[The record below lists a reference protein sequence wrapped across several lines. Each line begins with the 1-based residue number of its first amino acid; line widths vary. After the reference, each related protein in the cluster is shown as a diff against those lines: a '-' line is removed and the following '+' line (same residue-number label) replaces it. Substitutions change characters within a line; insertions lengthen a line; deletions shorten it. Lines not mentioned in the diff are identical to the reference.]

1 MPPRTGRPIGKKPSI
16 KSRLELP
23 LISKLFALAIGLL
36 KSTHPIP
43 SFAVTSFTVLLA
55 IGYGIPIEKLF
66 LVGLGMLFQQF
77 SVGLSND
84 WLDYERD
91 KIVGRNDKPTVR
103 FEVSAKLVR
112 NASLVSAV
120 IALVFAMSLGWEV
133 LLTMVAMLVVGWS
146 YNLGLKS
153 NALSALPYAVGF
165 GIVPVFVTLS
175 LSIPQLPLWWVMLAA
190 GLLGVAAHF
199 ANALPDLMDDR
210 ETGVRALPHMLG
222 QRISALAIS
231 GAAALA
237 SLLVVT
243 QSASLNPTLAWLGF
257 CLTMSLVVAASVLA
271 LRPKPPRVIFHLLIA
286 AAFVNVA
293 LLVLG

>member
-1 MPPRTGRPIGKKPSI
+1 V
-16 KSRLELP
+16 
-23 LISKLFALAIGLL
+23 ISVVFARAIALL

-55 IGYGIPIEKLF
+55 IGYGMPTEKLV
-66 LVGLGMLFQQF
+66 LVGLGILFQQF

-84 WLDYERD
+84 WLDYDRD
-91 KIVGRNDKPTVR
+91 KIVGRKDKPTVR

-112 NASLVSAV
+112 DASLVSAV
-120 IALVFAMSLGWEV
+120 IALVVATSLGWQV
-133 LLTMVAMLVVGWS
+133 LLTMVAMLLVGWS

-153 NALSALPYAVGF
+153 NSLSALPYAVGF
-165 GIVPVFVTLS
+165 GLVPIYVTLS
-175 LSIPQLPLWWVMLAA
+175 LSTPQLPLWWVMLAA
-190 GLLGVAAHF
+190 ALLGVAGHF
-199 ANALPDLMDDR
+199 ANALPDLIDDR
-210 ETGVRALPHMLG
+210 VTGVRALPHILG
-222 QRISALAIS
+222 QRVSALAIS
-231 GAAALA
+231 AAAALA

-243 QSASLNPTLAWLGF
+243 ESTSLTPVLAWLGVGM
-257 CLTMSLVVAASVLA
+257 TMALVITASVLA

>member
-1 MPPRTGRPIGKKPSI
+1 MIYKF
-16 KSRLELP
+16 
-23 LISKLFALAIGLL
+23 FARALGLL

-43 SFAVTSFTVLLA
+43 SFAVTTFTVLLA
-55 IGYGIPIEKLF
+55 IGYGLPLEKLV
-66 LVGLGMLFQQF
+66 LVGLGILFQQF

-103 FEVSAKLVR
+103 FEVSAKLAR
-112 NASLVSAV
+112 NTSFVSAV
-120 IALVFAMSLGWEV
+120 ISLVVAASLGWEV
-133 LLTMVAMLVVGWS
+133 LLIMVSMLVVGWS

-153 NALSALPYAVGF
+153 SALSALPYAVGF
-165 GIVPVFVTLS
+165 GVVPIFVTLS
-175 LSIPQLPLWWVMLAA
+175 FPTPQLPHWWVMLAA

-199 ANALPDLMDDR
+199 ANALPDLIDDR
-210 ETGVRALPHMLG
+210 ETGVRALPHILG
-222 QRISALAIS
+222 QRVSAIAIS
-231 GAAALA
+231 SAAALA

-243 QSASLNPTLAWLGF
+243 QSTSLTPMLAWVGF
-257 CLTMSLVVAASVLA
+257 GLTMGLVITASVLA
-271 LRPKPPRVIFHLLIA
+271 LRPKPPRAIFHLLIA

>member
-1 MPPRTGRPIGKKPSI
+1 M
-16 KSRLELP
+16 
-23 LISKLFALAIGLL
+23 ISKLFARAIGLL

-55 IGYGIPIEKLF
+55 IGYGISIEKLIP
-66 LVGLGMLFQQF
+66 VGLGILFQQF

-175 LSIPQLPLWWVMLAA
+175 LSTPQLPLWWVMLAA

-257 CLTMSLVVAASVLA
+257 GLTMSLVVAASVLA

>member
-1 MPPRTGRPIGKKPSI
+1 M
-16 KSRLELP
+16 
-23 LISKLFALAIGLL
+23 ISKLFARAIGLL

-43 SFAVTSFTVLLA
+43 SFAVTTFTVLLA
-55 IGYGIPIEKLF
+55 FGYGIPIEKLIP
-66 LVGLGMLFQQF
+66 VGLGILFQQF

-103 FEVSAKLVR
+103 FEVSASLVR

-210 ETGVRALPHMLG
+210 ETRVRALPHILG

-257 CLTMSLVVAASVLA
+257 GLTMSLVVAASVLA

>member
-1 MPPRTGRPIGKKPSI
+1 VIAVLLARA
-16 KSRLELP
+16 
-23 LISKLFALAIGLL
+23 ISLL

-43 SFAVTSFTVLLA
+43 SFAVTSFTLLLA
-55 IGYGIPIEKLF
+55 VGYDMSLEKL
-66 LVGLGMLFQQF
+66 VPIGLGILFQQF

-91 KIVGRNDKPTVR
+91 KTVGRKDKPTVR

-120 IALVFAMSLGWEV
+120 FALVIAASLGLETT
-133 LLTMVAMLVVGWS
+133 LIMIAMLVIGWS

-153 NALSALPYAVGF
+153 TALSFAPYATGF
-165 GIVPVFVTLS
+165 GVLPIFVTLS
-175 LSIPQLPLWWVMLAA
+175 LAPPQLPLWWVMLAA
-190 GLLGVAAHF
+190 ALLGVAAHF
-199 ANALPDLMDDR
+199 ANALPDLTDDR
-210 ETGVRALPHMLG
+210 ETGVRALPHILG
-222 QRISALAIS
+222 QRASALVISA
-231 GAAALA
+231 AATIA

-243 QSASLNPTLAWLGF
+243 QSTSLNPAIAWVGFGLTIGLVLLA
-257 CLTMSLVVAASVLA
+257 SALA

-286 AAFVNVA
+286 ASFVNVA

>member
-1 MPPRTGRPIGKKPSI
+1 M
-16 KSRLELP
+16 
-23 LISKLFALAIGLL
+23 ISKLFARAIGLL

-55 IGYGIPIEKLF
+55 IGYGIPIEKLIP
-66 LVGLGMLFQQF
+66 VGLGILFQQF

-175 LSIPQLPLWWVMLAA
+175 LSTPQLPLWWVMLAA

-222 QRISALAIS
+222 HRISALAIS

-257 CLTMSLVVAASVLA
+257 CLTMSLVIAASVLA

>member
-1 MPPRTGRPIGKKPSI
+1 M
-16 KSRLELP
+16 
-23 LISKLFALAIGLL
+23 ISKVFARAIGLI

-55 IGYGIPIEKLF
+55 IGYGIPIEKLIP
-66 LVGLGMLFQQF
+66 VGLGILFQQF

-120 IALVFAMSLGWEV
+120 IALIFAMSLGWEV

-175 LSIPQLPLWWVMLAA
+175 LSTPQLPLWWVMLAA

-210 ETGVRALPHMLG
+210 KTGVRALPHMLG
-222 QRISALAIS
+222 QRVSALAIS

-257 CLTMSLVVAASVLA
+257 GLTMGLGITASGLA

>member
-1 MPPRTGRPIGKKPSI
+1 M
-16 KSRLELP
+16 
-23 LISKLFALAIGLL
+23 ISVVFARAIALL

-55 IGYGIPIEKLF
+55 IGYGMPSEKLV
-66 LVGLGMLFQQF
+66 LVGLGILFQQF

-84 WLDYERD
+84 WLDYDRD
-91 KIVGRNDKPTVR
+91 KIVGRKDKPTVR

-120 IALVFAMSLGWEV
+120 IALVVATSLGWQV
-133 LLTMVAMLVVGWS
+133 LLTMVAMLLVGWS

-165 GIVPVFVTLS
+165 GLVPIYVTLS
-175 LSIPQLPLWWVMLAA
+175 LSTPQLPLWWVMLAA
-190 GLLGVAAHF
+190 ALLGVAGHF
-199 ANALPDLMDDR
+199 ANALPDLIDDR
-210 ETGVRALPHMLG
+210 VTGVRALPHILG
-222 QRISALAIS
+222 QRVSALAIS
-231 GAAALA
+231 AAAALA

-243 QSASLNPTLAWLGF
+243 ESTSLTPVLAWLGVGM
-257 CLTMSLVVAASVLA
+257 TMALVITASVLA

>member
-1 MPPRTGRPIGKKPSI
+1 M
-16 KSRLELP
+16 
-23 LISKLFALAIGLL
+23 ISKLFARAIGLL

-55 IGYGIPIEKLF
+55 IGYGIPIEKLIP
-66 LVGLGMLFQQF
+66 VGLGILFQQF

-175 LSIPQLPLWWVMLAA
+175 LSTPQLPLWWVMLAA

-257 CLTMSLVVAASVLA
+257 GLTMSLVVAASVLA

>member
-1 MPPRTGRPIGKKPSI
+1 V
-16 KSRLELP
+16 
-23 LISKLFALAIGLL
+23 ISKVFARALGLL

-43 SFAVTSFTVLLA
+43 SFAVTTFTVLLV
-55 IGYGIPIEKLF
+55 IGYGIPIEKLIP
-66 LVGLGMLFQQF
+66 VGLGILFQQF

-91 KIVGRNDKPTVR
+91 KIVGRDDKPTVR
-103 FEVSAKLVR
+103 SEVSAKLVR
-112 NASLVSAV
+112 NTSLVSAV
-120 IALVFAMSLGWEV
+120 IAMVVASSLGREV

-165 GIVPVFVTLS
+165 GILPIFVTLS
-175 LSIPQLPLWWVMLAA
+175 LETPQLPMWWVMLAA

-199 ANALPDLMDDR
+199 ANAMPDLIDDR
-210 ETGVRALPHMLG
+210 QTGVRALPHILG
-222 QRISALAIS
+222 QRVSALTIS

-243 QSASLNPTLAWLGF
+243 QSASLNLVLAWLGF
-257 CLTMSLVVAASVLA
+257 ALTMGLVITASALA
-271 LRPKPPRVIFHLLIA
+271 LKPRPPRVMFPLLIA
-286 AAFVNVA
+286 ASFVNVV

>member
-1 MPPRTGRPIGKKPSI
+1 MIYKF
-16 KSRLELP
+16 
-23 LISKLFALAIGLL
+23 FARALGLL

-43 SFAVTSFTVLLA
+43 SFAVTTFTVLLA
-55 IGYGIPIEKLF
+55 IGYGLPLEKLV
-66 LVGLGMLFQQF
+66 LVGLGILFQQF

-103 FEVSAKLVR
+103 FEVSAKLAR
-112 NASLVSAV
+112 NTSFVSAV
-120 IALVFAMSLGWEV
+120 ISLVVAASLGWEV
-133 LLTMVAMLVVGWS
+133 LLIMVSMLVVGWS

-153 NALSALPYAVGF
+153 SALSALPYAVGF
-165 GIVPVFVTLS
+165 GVVPIFVTLS
-175 LSIPQLPLWWVMLAA
+175 LPTPQLPHWWVMLAA

-199 ANALPDLMDDR
+199 ANALPDLIDDR
-210 ETGVRALPHMLG
+210 ETGVRALPHILG
-222 QRISALAIS
+222 QRVSAIAIS
-231 GAAALA
+231 SAAALA

-243 QSASLNPTLAWLGF
+243 QSTSLN
-257 CLTMSLVVAASVLA
+257 LVVAWMGFGLTMGLVITASVLA
-271 LRPKPPRVIFHLLIA
+271 LRPKPPRAIFHLLIA

>member
-1 MPPRTGRPIGKKPSI
+1 V
-16 KSRLELP
+16 
-23 LISKLFALAIGLL
+23 ISVVFARAIALL

-55 IGYGIPIEKLF
+55 IGYGMPIEKLV
-66 LVGLGMLFQQF
+66 LVGLGILFQQF

-84 WLDYERD
+84 WLDYDRD
-91 KIVGRNDKPTVR
+91 KIVGRKDKPTVR

-120 IALVFAMSLGWEV
+120 IALVVATSLGWQV
-133 LLTMVAMLVVGWS
+133 LLTMLAMLLVGWS

-165 GIVPVFVTLS
+165 GLVPIYVTLS
-175 LSIPQLPLWWVMLAA
+175 LSTPQLPLWWVMLAA
-190 GLLGVAAHF
+190 ALLGVAGHF
-199 ANALPDLMDDR
+199 ANALPDLIDDR
-210 ETGVRALPHMLG
+210 VTGVRALPHILG
-222 QRISALAIS
+222 QRVSALAIS
-231 GAAALA
+231 AAAALA

-243 QSASLNPTLAWLGF
+243 ESTSLTPVLAWLGF
-257 CLTMSLVVAASVLA
+257 GMTMALVITASVLA

>member
-1 MPPRTGRPIGKKPSI
+1 M
-16 KSRLELP
+16 
-23 LISKLFALAIGLL
+23 GLL

-43 SFAVTSFTVLLA
+43 SFAVTLFTVLLA
-55 IGYGIPIEKLF
+55 VGYGMTFERFVP
-66 LVGLGMLFQQF
+66 VGLGILFQQF

-84 WLDYERD
+84 WLDYDRD
-91 KIVGRNDKPTVR
+91 KTVGRKDKPTVR

-112 NASLVSAV
+112 NASLISAV
-120 IALVFAMSLGWEV
+120 ISLVVATSLGLEV
-133 LLTMVAMLVVGWS
+133 LLTMVAMLIVGWS

-175 LSIPQLPLWWVMLAA
+175 LSTPQLPLWWVMLAA

-210 ETGVRALPHMLG
+210 ETGVRALPHILG

-237 SLLVVT
+237 SILVVT
-243 QSASLNPTLAWLGF
+243 QSTNLN
-257 CLTMSLVVAASVLA
+257 LVVAWMGFGLTMGLVITASVLA

>member
-1 MPPRTGRPIGKKPSI
+1 V
-16 KSRLELP
+16 
-23 LISKLFALAIGLL
+23 ISKVFARAIGLI

-43 SFAVTSFTVLLA
+43 SFAVTTFTVLLA
-55 IGYGIPIEKLF
+55 IGYGMPLEKLV
-66 LVGLGMLFQQF
+66 LVGLGILFQQF
-77 SVGLSND
+77 SVGFSND

-91 KIVGRNDKPTVR
+91 KTVGRKDKPTVR

-120 IALVFAMSLGWEV
+120 IALVVATILGWEV

-153 NALSALPYAVGF
+153 NGLSALPYAVGF
-165 GIVPVFVTLS
+165 GIVPIFVTIS
-175 LSIPQLPLWWVMLAA
+175 LETPQLPMWWVMLAA

-199 ANALPDLMDDR
+199 ANALPDLIDDR
-210 ETGVRALPHMLG
+210 ETGVRALPHILG

-243 QSASLNPTLAWLGF
+243 QSTSLNQALAWSGF
-257 CLTMSLVVAASVLA
+257 GLTMGLVVIASVLA

>member
-1 MPPRTGRPIGKKPSI
+1 MPPITGRPIGKKPSI
-16 KSRLELP
+16 KSRFELP
-23 LISKLFALAIGLL
+23 LISKLFARAIGLL

-43 SFAVTSFTVLLA
+43 SFAVTTFTFLLA
-55 IGYGIPIEKLF
+55 IGYGIPIEKLIP
-66 LVGLGMLFQQF
+66 VGLGILFQQF

-91 KIVGRNDKPTVR
+91 KIVGRNDKPSVR

-257 CLTMSLVVAASVLA
+257 GLTMGLVITASGLA

>member
-1 MPPRTGRPIGKKPSI
+1 M
-16 KSRLELP
+16 
-23 LISKLFALAIGLL
+23 ISKLFARAVGLL

-43 SFAVTSFTVLLA
+43 SFAVTTFTFLLA
-55 IGYGIPIEKLF
+55 IGYGISIEKLIP
-66 LVGLGMLFQQF
+66 VGLGILFQQF

-175 LSIPQLPLWWVMLAA
+175 LSTPQLPLWWVMLAA

-222 QRISALAIS
+222 QRVSALAIS

-257 CLTMSLVVAASVLA
+257 GLTMSLVVAASVLA

>member
-1 MPPRTGRPIGKKPSI
+1 VITKV
-16 KSRLELP
+16 
-23 LISKLFALAIGLL
+23 FARAIALL

-55 IGYGIPIEKLF
+55 FGYGMPIEKLVP
-66 LVGLGMLFQQF
+66 VGLGILFQQF

-91 KIVGRNDKPTVR
+91 KTVGRNDKPTVR

-112 NASLVSAV
+112 NSSVISAV
-120 IALVFAMSLGWEV
+120 IALVVATSLGWVV
-133 LLTMVAMLVVGWS
+133 LLTMFAMLVVGWS

-153 NALSALPYAVGF
+153 NALSALPYAAGF

-175 LSIPQLPLWWVMLAA
+175 LSTPQLPLWWVMLAA
-190 GLLGVAAHF
+190 ALLGVAAHF
-199 ANALPDLMDDR
+199 ANALPDLLDDR
-210 ETGVRALPHMLG
+210 ETGVRALPHILG

-243 QSASLNPTLAWLGF
+243 QSTSLNPVLAWVGF
-257 CLTMSLVVAASVLA
+257 GLTMALVITARVIA
-271 LRPKPPRVIFHLLIA
+271 LRPKPPRLVFHLLIA
-286 AAFVNVA
+286 AAFVNVV

>member
-1 MPPRTGRPIGKKPSI
+1 VITKV
-16 KSRLELP
+16 
-23 LISKLFALAIGLL
+23 FARAIALL

-55 IGYGIPIEKLF
+55 FGYGMPIEKLVP
-66 LVGLGMLFQQF
+66 VGLGILFQQF

-91 KIVGRNDKPTVR
+91 KTVGRNDKPTVR

-112 NASLVSAV
+112 NASLVSAA
-120 IALVFAMSLGWEV
+120 IALVAATSLGLEA
-133 LLTMVAMLVVGWS
+133 LLMMIAMLVVGWS

-153 NALSALPYAVGF
+153 NALSALPYAAGF

-175 LSIPQLPLWWVMLAA
+175 LSTPQLPLWWVMLAA
-190 GLLGVAAHF
+190 ALLGVAAHF
-199 ANALPDLMDDR
+199 ANALPDLLDDR
-210 ETGVRALPHMLG
+210 ETGVRALPHILG

-243 QSASLNPTLAWLGF
+243 QSTSLNPVLAWVGF
-257 CLTMSLVVAASVLA
+257 GLTMALVITASVIA
-271 LRPKPPRVIFHLLIA
+271 LRPKPPRLVFHLLIA
-286 AAFVNVA
+286 AAFVNVV

>member
-1 MPPRTGRPIGKKPSI
+1 M
-16 KSRLELP
+16 
-23 LISKLFALAIGLL
+23 ISVVFARAIALL

-55 IGYGIPIEKLF
+55 IGYGMPIEKLV
-66 LVGLGMLFQQF
+66 LVGLGILFQQF

-84 WLDYERD
+84 WLDYDRD
-91 KIVGRNDKPTVR
+91 KIVGRKDKPTVR

-120 IALVFAMSLGWEV
+120 IALVVATSLGWQV
-133 LLTMVAMLVVGWS
+133 LLTMVAMLLVGWS

-165 GIVPVFVTLS
+165 GLVPIYVTLS
-175 LSIPQLPLWWVMLAA
+175 LSTPQLPLWWVMLAA
-190 GLLGVAAHF
+190 ALLGVAGHF
-199 ANALPDLMDDR
+199 ANALPDLIDDR
-210 ETGVRALPHMLG
+210 VTGVRALPHILG
-222 QRISALAIS
+222 QRVSALAIS
-231 GAAALA
+231 AAAALA

-243 QSASLNPTLAWLGF
+243 ESTSLNPVLAWLGF
-257 CLTMSLVVAASVLA
+257 GMTMALVITASVLA

>member
-1 MPPRTGRPIGKKPSI
+1 VITKV
-16 KSRLELP
+16 
-23 LISKLFALAIGLL
+23 FARAIGLI

-43 SFAVTSFTVLLA
+43 SFAVTIFTVLLA
-55 IGYGIPIEKLF
+55 IGYGMPIEKLVP
-66 LVGLGMLFQQF
+66 VGLGILFQQF

-91 KIVGRNDKPTVR
+91 KTVGRNDKPTVR

-112 NASLVSAV
+112 NSSVISAV
-120 IALVFAMSLGWEV
+120 IALVVATSLGWVV

-153 NALSALPYAVGF
+153 NALSALPYAAGF

-175 LSIPQLPLWWVMLAA
+175 LSTPQLPLWWVMLAA
-190 GLLGVAAHF
+190 ALLGVAAHF
-199 ANALPDLMDDR
+199 ANALPDLLDDR
-210 ETGVRALPHMLG
+210 ETGVRALPHILG

-243 QSASLNPTLAWLGF
+243 QSTSLNPVLAWVGF
-257 CLTMSLVVAASVLA
+257 GLTMALVITASVIA

-286 AAFVNVA
+286 AAFVNVV

>member
-1 MPPRTGRPIGKKPSI
+1 M
-16 KSRLELP
+16 
-23 LISKLFALAIGLL
+23 ISKLFARAVGLL

-43 SFAVTSFTVLLA
+43 SFAVTTFTFLLA
-55 IGYGIPIEKLF
+55 IGYGISIEKLIP
-66 LVGLGMLFQQF
+66 VGLGILFQQF

-120 IALVFAMSLGWEV
+120 FALIFAMSLGWEV

-222 QRISALAIS
+222 QRVSALAIS

-257 CLTMSLVVAASVLA
+257 GLTMCLVVAASVLA

>member
-1 MPPRTGRPIGKKPSI
+1 M
-16 KSRLELP
+16 
-23 LISKLFALAIGLL
+23 ISVVFARAIGLL

-55 IGYGIPIEKLF
+55 IGYGMPLEKIV
-66 LVGLGMLFQQF
+66 LVGLGILFQQF

-91 KIVGRNDKPTVR
+91 RIVGRNDKPTVR
-103 FEVSAKLVR
+103 FEVSATLVR

-120 IALVFAMSLGWEV
+120 ITLAVATSLGWVV

-175 LSIPQLPLWWVMLAA
+175 LATPQLPLWWVMLAA
-190 GLLGVAAHF
+190 GSLGVAAHF

-210 ETGVRALPHMLG
+210 ETGVRALPHILG

-243 QSASLNPTLAWLGF
+243 QSTSLN
-257 CLTMSLVVAASVLA
+257 LVVAWMGFGLTLGLVITSSVLA

>member
-1 MPPRTGRPIGKKPSI
+1 MISI
-16 KSRLELP
+16 V
-23 LISKLFALAIGLL
+23 FARALGLL

-43 SFAVTSFTVLLA
+43 SFAVTTFTVLLA
-55 IGYGIPIEKLF
+55 IGYGIPIEKLIP
-66 LVGLGMLFQQF
+66 VGLGILFQQF

-175 LSIPQLPLWWVMLAA
+175 LSIPQLQLWWVMLAA

-210 ETGVRALPHMLG
+210 KTGVRALPHMLG
-222 QRISALAIS
+222 QRVSALAIS

-257 CLTMSLVVAASVLA
+257 GLTMSLVVAASVLA

>member
-1 MPPRTGRPIGKKPSI
+1 V
-16 KSRLELP
+16 
-23 LISKLFALAIGLL
+23 ISVVFARAIALL

-55 IGYGIPIEKLF
+55 IGYGMPTEKLV
-66 LVGLGMLFQQF
+66 LVGLGILFQQF

-84 WLDYERD
+84 WLDYDRD
-91 KIVGRNDKPTVR
+91 KIVGRKDKPTVR

-120 IALVFAMSLGWEV
+120 IALVVATSLGWQV
-133 LLTMVAMLVVGWS
+133 LLTMVAMLLVGWS

-165 GIVPVFVTLS
+165 GLVPIYVTLS
-175 LSIPQLPLWWVMLAA
+175 LSTPQLPLWWVMLAA
-190 GLLGVAAHF
+190 ALLGVAGHF
-199 ANALPDLMDDR
+199 ANALPDLIDDR
-210 ETGVRALPHMLG
+210 VTGVRALPHILG
-222 QRISALAIS
+222 QRVSALAIS
-231 GAAALA
+231 AAAALA

-243 QSASLNPTLAWLGF
+243 ESTSLTPVLAWLGVGM
-257 CLTMSLVVAASVLA
+257 TMALVITASVLA

>member
-1 MPPRTGRPIGKKPSI
+1 M
-16 KSRLELP
+16 
-23 LISKLFALAIGLL
+23 ISKVFARAIGLI

-43 SFAVTSFTVLLA
+43 SFAVTTFTVLLA
-55 IGYGIPIEKLF
+55 IGYGMPREKLF
-66 LVGLGMLFQQF
+66 LVGLGILFQQF

-91 KIVGRNDKPTVR
+91 KIVGRKDKPTVR

-120 IALVFAMSLGWEV
+120 IALAVATSLGWEV

-175 LSIPQLPLWWVMLAA
+175 LSTPQLPLWWVMLAA

-210 ETGVRALPHMLG
+210 ETGVRALPHILG
-222 QRISALAIS
+222 QRVSALAIS

-243 QSASLNPTLAWLGF
+243 QSTSLN
-257 CLTMSLVVAASVLA
+257 LVVAWMGFGLTMVLVVTASVLA

-286 AAFVNVA
+286 ASFVNVA
-293 LLVLG
+293 LLVLGHSNTLSN

>member
-1 MPPRTGRPIGKKPSI
+1 V
-16 KSRLELP
+16 
-23 LISKLFALAIGLL
+23 ISVVFARAIALL

-55 IGYGIPIEKLF
+55 IGYGMPIEKLV
-66 LVGLGMLFQQF
+66 LVGLGILFQQF

-84 WLDYERD
+84 WLDYDRD
-91 KIVGRNDKPTVR
+91 KIVGRKDKPTVR

-120 IALVFAMSLGWEV
+120 IALVVATSLGWQV
-133 LLTMVAMLVVGWS
+133 LLTMVAMLLVGWS

-165 GIVPVFVTLS
+165 GLVPIYVTLS
-175 LSIPQLPLWWVMLAA
+175 LSTPQLPLWWVMLAA
-190 GLLGVAAHF
+190 ALLGVAGHF
-199 ANALPDLMDDR
+199 ANALPDLIDDR
-210 ETGVRALPHMLG
+210 VTGVRALPHILG
-222 QRISALAIS
+222 QRVSALAIS
-231 GAAALA
+231 AAAALA
-237 SLLVVT
+237 SLLVVS
-243 QSASLNPTLAWLGF
+243 QSTSLNPVLAWLGF
-257 CLTMSLVVAASVLA
+257 GMTMALVITASVLA

>member
-1 MPPRTGRPIGKKPSI
+1 M
-16 KSRLELP
+16 
-23 LISKLFALAIGLL
+23 ISVVFARAIGLL

-55 IGYGIPIEKLF
+55 IGYGLPIEKLV
-66 LVGLGMLFQQF
+66 LVALGILFQQF

-91 KIVGRNDKPTVR
+91 KIVGRKDKPTVR

-112 NASLVSAV
+112 NASIVSVV
-120 IALVFAMSLGWEV
+120 IALAVATSLGWEV
-133 LLTMVAMLVVGWS
+133 LLTMVAMLIVGWS

-175 LSIPQLPLWWVMLAA
+175 LSTPQLPLWWVMLAA

-199 ANALPDLMDDR
+199 ANALPDIMGDR
-210 ETGVRALPHMLG
+210 ETGVRALPHILG
-222 QRISALAIS
+222 QRVSALAIS

-243 QSASLNPTLAWLGF
+243 QSAGLNPTLAWVGF
-257 CLTMSLVVAASVLA
+257 GLTMGLVITASVLA
-271 LRPKPPRVIFHLLIA
+271 LRPKPPRGIFHLLIA
-286 AAFVNVA
+286 AAFLNAA

>member
-1 MPPRTGRPIGKKPSI
+1 M
-16 KSRLELP
+16 
-23 LISKLFALAIGLL
+23 ISVVFARAIGLL

-55 IGYGIPIEKLF
+55 IGYGIPLEKLV
-66 LVGLGMLFQQF
+66 LVGLGILFQQF

-103 FEVSAKLVR
+103 FEVSAQLVR
-112 NASLVSAV
+112 NASLVSAL
-120 IALVFAMSLGWEV
+120 IALAAATSLGWEV

-222 QRISALAIS
+222 QRVSALAIS

-257 CLTMSLVVAASVLA
+257 GLTMGLVIAASGLA

>member
-1 MPPRTGRPIGKKPSI
+1 MPPRTGRPIGKKTSI

-23 LISKLFALAIGLL
+23 LISKLFARAIGLL

-55 IGYGIPIEKLF
+55 IGYGIPIEKLIP
-66 LVGLGMLFQQF
+66 VGLGILFQQF

-120 IALVFAMSLGWEV
+120 IALVFAMSIGWEV

-210 ETGVRALPHMLG
+210 KTGVRALPQMLG
-222 QRISALAIS
+222 QRVSALAIS

-257 CLTMSLVVAASVLA
+257 GLTMSLVVTASVLA

-293 LLVLG
+293 SLVLG

>member
-1 MPPRTGRPIGKKPSI
+1 VISQVFARALG
-16 KSRLELP
+16 
-23 LISKLFALAIGLL
+23 LI

-43 SFAVTSFTVLLA
+43 SFAVTLFTVLLA
-55 IGYGIPIEKLF
+55 VGYGMTFERLVP
-66 LVGLGMLFQQF
+66 VGLGILFQQF

-84 WLDYERD
+84 WLDYDRD
-91 KIVGRNDKPTVR
+91 KTVGRKDKPTVR

-112 NASLVSAV
+112 NASLISAV
-120 IALVFAMSLGWEV
+120 ISLVVATSLGWEV
-133 LLTMVAMLVVGWS
+133 LLTMVAMLIVGWS

-165 GIVPVFVTLS
+165 GLVPVFVTLS
-175 LSIPQLPLWWVMLAA
+175 LATPQLPLWWVMLAA

-210 ETGVRALPHMLG
+210 ETGVRALPHILG
-222 QRISALAIS
+222 QRVSALAIS

-243 QSASLNPTLAWLGF
+243 QSTSLNLVIAWMGF
-257 CLTMSLVVAASVLA
+257 GLTMGLALTASVLA

>member
-1 MPPRTGRPIGKKPSI
+1 M
-16 KSRLELP
+16 
-23 LISKLFALAIGLL
+23 ISKLFARAVGLL

-43 SFAVTSFTVLLA
+43 SFAVTTFTFLLA
-55 IGYGIPIEKLF
+55 IGYGISIEKLIP
-66 LVGLGMLFQQF
+66 VGLGILFQQF

-222 QRISALAIS
+222 QRVSALAIS

-257 CLTMSLVVAASVLA
+257 CLTMSLVIAASVLA